1 VRLFM
6 SGDRVFV
13 DTNIIVYAYDRD
25 AGRKHEIA
33 RDLMIGLWS
42 AAGGVLST
50 QILQEFY
57 VTVTRK
63 IVSPLTREAAREII
77 KDYLTWEVVS
87 NDGDAVLEAID
98 IETGESISFWDALVV
113 AAAKRG
119 GAEVLLSEDLSEGRK
134 FGAIVVRNPFAGL

>member
-1 VRLFM
+1 M
-6 SGDRVFV
+6 SGERVFV

-63 IVSPLTREAAREII
+63 IASPLTREAAREII
-77 KDYLTWEVVS
+77 KDYLTWGIVS

-98 IETGESISFWDALVV
+98 IETGENISFWDALVV

-134 FGAIVVRNPFAGL
+134 FGDMVVRNPFAGL

>member
-1 VRLFM
+1 M
-6 SGDRVFV
+6 SGERVFI

-63 IVSPLTREAAREII
+63 IASPLTREAAREII
-77 KDYLTWEVVS
+77 KDYLTWDVVS

-98 IETGESISFWDALVV
+98 IETGENISFWDALVV

-134 FGAIVVRNPFAGL
+134 FGDMVVRNPFAGL

>member
-1 VRLFM
+1 M
-6 SGDRVFV
+6 SGERVFV

-63 IVSPLTREAAREII
+63 IASPLTREAAREII
-77 KDYLTWEVVS
+77 KDYLTWGIVS

-98 IETGESISFWDALVV
+98 IEAGENISFWDALVV

-134 FGAIVVRNPFAGL
+134 FGDMIVRNPFAGL

>member
-1 VRLFM
+1 M
-6 SGDRVFV
+6 SAERVFV
-13 DTNIIVYAYDRD
+13 DTNIFVYAYDRD

-33 RDLMIGLWS
+33 RDLMTGLWS

-63 IVSPLTREAAREII
+63 IASPLTREAAREII
-77 KDYLTWEVVS
+77 KDYLTWDVVS
-87 NDGDAVLEAID
+87 NDGDAVLDAID
-98 IETGESISFWDALVV
+98 IETGENISFWDALVI

-119 GAEVLLSEDLSEGRK
+119 GAQVLLSEDLSEGRK
-134 FGAIVVRNPFAGL
+134 FGDMVVRNPFAGL

>member
-1 VRLFM
+1 M
-6 SGDRVFV
+6 SGERVFV
-13 DTNIIVYAYDRD
+13 DTSIIVYAYDRD

-63 IVSPLTREAAREII
+63 IASPLTREAAREII
-77 KDYLTWEVVS
+77 KDYLTWDVVS
-87 NDGDAVLEAID
+87 NDGDAVLDAID
-98 IETGESISFWDALVV
+98 IETGENISFRDALVI

-119 GAEVLLSEDLSEGRK
+119 GAQVLLSEDLSEGRK
-134 FGAIVVRNPFAGL
+134 FGDMVVRNPFAGL

>member
-1 VRLFM
+1 M

>member
-1 VRLFM
+1 M
-6 SGDRVFV
+6 SAERVFV

-33 RDLMIGLWS
+33 RDLMTGLWS

-63 IVSPLTREAAREII
+63 IASPLTREAAREII
-77 KDYLTWEVVS
+77 KDYLTWGIVS

-98 IETGESISFWDALVV
+98 IETGENISFWDALVV

-134 FGAIVVRNPFAGL
+134 FGDMVVRNPFAGL

>member
-1 VRLFM
+1 M
-6 SGDRVFV
+6 SAERGFV

-33 RDLMIGLWS
+33 RDLIIGLWS

-63 IVSPLTREAAREII
+63 IASPLTREAAREII
-77 KDYLTWEVVS
+77 KDYLTWGIVS

-98 IETGESISFWDALVV
+98 IETGENISFWDALVI

-119 GAEVLLSEDLSEGRK
+119 GAQVLLSEDLSEGRK
-134 FGAIVVRNPFAGL
+134 FGDMVVRNPFAGL

>member
-1 VRLFM
+1 M
-6 SGDRVFV
+6 SDERVFV

-33 RDLMIGLWS
+33 RDLLIGLWS
-42 AAGGVLST
+42 AAGGVLSA

-63 IVSPLTREAAREII
+63 IASPLTREAAREII
-77 KDYLTWEVVS
+77 EDYLTWDVVS
-87 NDGDAVLEAID
+87 NDGAMVLEAID
-98 IETGESISFWDALVV
+98 IETGENISFWDALVI

-119 GAEVLLSEDLSEGRK
+119 GAEVLLSEDLSDGRK
-134 FGAIVVRNPFAGL
+134 FGDLIVRNPFAER

>member
-1 VRLFM
+1 M
-6 SGDRVFV
+6 SGERVFV

-63 IVSPLTREAAREII
+63 IASPLTREAAREII
-77 KDYLTWEVVS
+77 KDYLTWDVVS
-87 NDGDAVLEAID
+87 NDGDAVLDAID
-98 IETGESISFWDALVV
+98 IETGENISFRDALVI

-119 GAEVLLSEDLSEGRK
+119 GAQVLLSEDLSEGRK
-134 FGAIVVRNPFAGL
+134 FGDMVVRNPFAGL

>member
-1 VRLFM
+1 M
-6 SGDRVFV
+6 SAERGFV

-33 RDLMIGLWS
+33 RDLMTGLWS

-63 IVSPLTREAAREII
+63 IASPLTREAAREII
-77 KDYLTWEVVS
+77 KDYLTWDVVS
-87 NDGDAVLEAID
+87 NDGDAVLDAID
-98 IETGESISFWDALVV
+98 IETGENISFWDALVI

-119 GAEVLLSEDLSEGRK
+119 GAQVLLSEDLSEGRK
-134 FGAIVVRNPFAGL
+134 FGDMVVRNPFAGL